1 MAIYRCRFCGSM
13 YDEEKEGVPV
23 SELKVCPVCRV
34 ASDKLVPAGGVPS
47 VSGNES
53 RLSGSVSAPAAP
65 VSAAPASAASAPA
78 SPEKREALPYDP
90 EYARLGTDSRYMDEI
105 HEMAVK
111 GKSIIAAMGTQMSM
125 PGWDDILFLGAQLNP
140 MPLDEHAPVKTET
153 IIGKKARKP
162 MVLEHPVY
170 ISHMSFGALSKETK
184 TALAMGS
191 AMARTAM
198 CSGEGGILP
207 QEREAAY
214 KYIFEYVPN
223 LYSVSEENLRRA
235 DAIEIKIGQGTKPGM
250 GGHLPGSKVTPEIA
264 AVRGKPLGRDVISP
278 SRFPGIDSKEDL
290 KALVDRL
297 REESEGRPIGIKI
310 AAGRIE
316 KDLEFCVYAG
326 PDFITIDGRGGATGA
341 SPKLIRDSASV
352 PTIYALYRARKYLD
366 EVGADMELVIT
377 GGLRVSSD
385 FAKALAMGA
394 DAVAIA
400 SAALIAAACQQ
411 YRICGTGMCPVGMA
425 TQDEALR
432 RRLPMDAAAQRVAN
446 FLNVSLEEIKTFA
459 RITGHHNIHD
469 MDVDDLCTISREI
482 SEFTNIRHA

>member
-1 MAIYRCRFCGSM
+1 MAVYRCRFCGSI

-23 SELKVCPVCRV
+23 SDLKVCPVCMV
-34 ASDKLVPAGGVPS
+34 TADKLVKAEDGGAGAK
-47 VSGNES
+47 
-53 RLSGSVSAPAAP
+53 APDREKEKP
-65 VSAAPASAASAPA
+65 V
-78 SPEKREALPYDP
+78 KKDGTREACQDCGGSTGEAAAYDP
-90 EYARLGTDSRYMDEI
+90 EYARTQTDARYMDEI

-111 GKSIIAAMGTQMSM
+111 GQSIIAAMGTQMPM

-153 IIGKKARKP
+153 IIGKLAAKP
-162 MVLEHPVY
+162 MVLDHPVY
-170 ISHMSFGALSKETK
+170 ISHMSFGALSRETK
-184 TALAMGS
+184 TALSRGS

-207 QEREAAY
+207 EEKAAAY

-223 LYSVSEENLRRA
+223 QYSVTDENLREA

-250 GGHLPGSKVTPEIA
+250 GGHLPGGKVTPEIA
-264 AVRGKPLGRDVISP
+264 AIRNKPLGQDVISP
-278 SRFPGIDSKEDL
+278 SRFPGIDTKEDL

-297 REESEGRPIGIKI
+297 RLVSGGRPIGIKI

-341 SPKLIRDSASV
+341 SPKIIRDSTSV

-366 EVGADMELVIT
+366 QAGCGAQLVIT

-400 SAALIAAACQQ
+400 SAALMAAACQQ
-411 YRICGTGMCPVGMA
+411 YRICGTGRCPVGVA
-425 TQDEALR
+425 TQDEKLR
-432 RRLPMDAAAQRVAN
+432 SRFKEDAAAQRVAN
-446 FLNVSLEEIKTFA
+446 FLRVSLEEIKTFA
-459 RITGHHNIHD
+459 RITGHDNIHD
-469 MDVDDLCTISREI
+469 MDADDLCTVSREI

>member
-1 MAIYRCRFCGSM
+1 MAVYRCRFCGSI

-23 SELKVCPVCRV
+23 SDLKVCPVCMV
-34 ASDKLVPAGGVPS
+34 TADKLVKAEDGGAGAKAPDREKEKPVKKDGTRETCQDC
-47 VSGNES
+47 G
-53 RLSGSVSAPAAP
+53 GSTGEAA
-65 VSAAPASAASAPA
+65 A
-78 SPEKREALPYDP
+78 YDP
-90 EYARLGTDSRYMDEI
+90 EYARTQTDARYMDEI

-111 GKSIIAAMGTQMSM
+111 GQSIIAAMGTQMPM

-153 IIGKKARKP
+153 IIGKHAAKP
-162 MVLEHPVY
+162 MVLDHPVY
-170 ISHMSFGALSKETK
+170 ISHMSFGALSRETK
-184 TALAMGS
+184 TALSRGS

-207 QEREAAY
+207 EEKAAAY

-223 LYSVSEENLRRA
+223 QYSVTDENLREA

-250 GGHLPGSKVTPEIA
+250 GGHLPGGKVTPEIA
-264 AVRGKPLGRDVISP
+264 AIRNKPLGQDVISP
-278 SRFPGIDSKEDL
+278 SRFPGIDTKEDL

-297 REESEGRPIGIKI
+297 RLVSGGRPIGIKI

-341 SPKLIRDSASV
+341 SPKIIRDSTSV

-366 EVGADMELVIT
+366 QAGCGAQLVIT

-394 DAVAIA
+394 DAVAVA
-400 SAALIAAACQQ
+400 SGALMAAACQQ
-411 YRICGTGMCPVGMA
+411 YRICGTGKCPIGMA
-425 TQDEALR
+425 TQDETLR
-432 RRLPMDAAAQRVAN
+432 ARLKVDAAAARVAN
-446 FLNVSLEEIKTFA
+446 YLNCSLAELKTFA
-459 RITGHHNIHD
+459 RITGHQRLHD
-469 MDVDDLCTISREI
+469 LNTGDLCTISREI
-482 SEFTNIRHA
+482 SEFTNIPHA